1 MEDSQK
7 LERIRDLVRDMDLN
21 GERHSPEDVY
31 RTMYDASLHE
41 ISDEFSKLTNFMAD
55 LKQIVDD

>member
-7 LERIRDLVRDMDLN
+7 LERIRALVRDMRLH
-21 GERHSPEDVY
+21 GERYSPEDVY
-31 RTMYDASLHE
+31 RTMYDMSLHD
-41 ISDEFSKLTNFMAD
+41 ISDEFSELTNFMAD